1 MCSSMESN
9 SVQAFTAI
17 KQFVDA
23 LADIYDNQKRVSPLG
38 LYRRLLTY
46 VKADKREEINIQK
59 FLRGFYM
66 FYEKHNTHLV
76 SNNLTQIPRG
86 THIVYSKNAYI
97 DIQKFIYKSRQDSN
111 ILQQIR
117 IHLLTIQAFLETD
130 DAKADFLLQKVSETE
145 NLTVEDQF
153 VNNIVQ
159 KAQSAIDGLDSETT
173 NNPMAAVSGLM
184 KSGILTDMIVGL
196 QTQVGSGQMD
206 PSRLLQSMQG
216 TMTKVLNDTTPSL
229 GDYEE
234 SVDSVEGD
242 SVSSNSS
249 ETGVIIEET
258 PPPNIDDDDPGVPV
272 CDEETCP
279 IPS

>member
-1 MCSSMESN
+1 MEAN
-9 SVQAFTAI
+9 TVQAFTAI

-23 LADIYDNQKRVSPLG
+23 LADIYDKKKGVSPLG
-38 LYRRLLTY
+38 LYRRLLTF
-46 VKADKREEINIQK
+46 VKAEQSEKINIQK
-59 FLRGFYM
+59 FLRGFYE
-66 FYEKHNTHLV
+66 FYKTNNVHLV
-76 SNNLTQIPRG
+76 SNNLAQIPRG

-97 DIQKFIYKSRQDSN
+97 DIQKFIYKSHQDVD

-145 NLTVEDQF
+145 NLSAEDMF

-159 KAQSAIDGLDSETT
+159 KAQTAINDLDGETA

-196 QTQVGSGQMD
+196 QNQVGSGQMD

-216 TMTKVLNDTTPSL
+216 TMSKVLNDTTPSL

-234 SVDSVEGD
+234 SVDSPDVT
-242 SVSSNSS
+242 SSSE

-258 PPPNIDDDDPGVPV
+258 SPV
-272 CDEETCP
+272 CDADTGPPVCDSGDTCP
-279 IPS
+279 LPS